1 MKLRTWLVQKKI
13 LACKTQDFV
22 KMTEEEI
29 TQEKWWTAWSK
40 AYDGLHEQAASR
52 RAAQGATDWRP
63 LLSYANNLDRMGD
76 VLLDTDRAWV
86 LIGRT
91 VERPRQ
97 MVSPKSRGAAA
108 PSEPLNER
116 RMAERLVWQHPWSW
130 SAGVLGGVWLV
141 SVFVLSR
148 RVKSLDRLK

>member
-1 MKLRTWLVQKKI
+1 MN
-13 LACKTQDFV
+13 A
-22 KMTEEEI
+22 
-29 TQEKWWTAWSK
+29 K
-40 AYDGLHEQAASR
+40 ADAQR
-52 RAAQGATDWRP
+52 FAQGATDWRP

-76 VLLDTDRAWV
+76 TLLDTEAAWL

-97 MVSPKSRGAAA
+97 LVKALPHTRDV
-108 PSEPLNER
+108 PLLRDPANDR
-116 RMAERLVWQHPWSW
+116 ALANRLMWQYPWYW
-130 SAGVLGGVWLV
+130 SAGVLGGVWLA